1 MRTDP
6 KNRRSSDQGSET
18 DHFGLFSSADEV
30 LWSVL
35 LDQFGAKPEA
45 WARPEALSY
54 SLPSAF
60 TLASFPSLL
69 QSVIS
74 VDATPQALSYHALG
88 FEDGKDNSAP
98 PSSPK
103 AATHA
108 FLVQFIAGVSD
119 EQRKA
124 LLEAAGGTSFKIIS
138 AGDGERGDLLQVET
152 AAPSQATF
160 LEAIQRSALV
170 NFAERDWAVGVQAV
184 ANDPYYS
191 NGALWG
197 VYGDKSTPAN
207 AFGSQAAEAW
217 AVGKTGSSKIV
228 VGDIDTGIDYT
239 HPDLYLNIWLNQG
252 ELRRDVKLVDVDG
265 DGLITFRD
273 LNSAQNTSFVS
284 DINKNGRIDAGDL
297 LKDARWANGQ
307 DNDADGYVDDLI
319 GWDFVNN
326 DNDPY
331 DDNNHGTHTAGT
343 IGATGG
349 NGTGV
354 AGVNWN
360 VSIMALKFMDA
371 SGAGSLSS
379 AIAALDY
386 YTKVAALD
394 KTPMEFI
401 GTNNSWGGAGYS
413 KALLDALTRA
423 AKQDLLFISAAGNGG
438 ADGIGDNNDLSAN
451 YPSNYSTL
459 ATAGFESVIAV
470 AALTSAGGL
479 ASFSNYGAS
488 TVDLAAPGAGIYS
501 TVAGGGYASYSG
513 TSMATPH
520 VTGALALMASLFPD
534 YSAAQLRDLLLTHTA
549 STPSLAGKTATGG
562 RLDISAMLGDTTS
575 TPPSSG
581 TTSGATIYGT
591 SGNDK
596 LVGTSGNDV
605 IYGIGNS
612 VTNNPLGKGSV
623 DVLTGGAGSDIFV
636 LGDTRGV
643 FYNDDVASLAGT
655 NDYALIT
662 DFTSTDKIQLKG
674 GTYFVGSTSV
684 SGNTGLGLY
693 WDSNGSGKYDAKDE
707 FIGLIQGVSSLSSSN
722 FFFV

>member
-6 KNRRSSDQGSET
+6 KNRRSTDQGSET